1 MLRLVDVISIAPSST
16 NVNNNFLFF
25 ERSNTMRANKEI
37 KTRAKEKGVFLWEVA
52 DKIGII
58 DTSFSR
64 KLRHELPDSEKQE
77 IFKIIDE
84 LAAEKQAS
92 NA

>member
-1 MLRLVDVISIAPSST
+1 MLA
-16 NVNNNFLFF
+16 
-25 ERSNTMRANKEI
+25 NTDIR
-37 KTRAKEKGVFLWEVA
+37 TTAKEKKVRFWEVA
-52 DKIGII
+52 EYLKISEP
-58 DTSFSR
+58 TMTR
-64 KLRHELPDSEKQE
+64 KLRKELPDREKQE

>member
-1 MLRLVDVISIAPSST
+1 MLA
-16 NVNNNFLFF
+16 
-25 ERSNTMRANKEI
+25 NTDIRA
-37 KTRAKEKGVFLWEVA
+37 TAKEKKVRFWEVA
-52 DKIGII
+52 EYLKISEP
-58 DTSFSR
+58 TMTR
-64 KLRHELPDSEKQE
+64 KLRKELPEAEKQE

>member
-1 MLRLVDVISIAPSST
+1 
-16 NVNNNFLFF
+16 
-25 ERSNTMRANKEI
+25 MRANKEI

-52 DKIGII
+52 DKIGMI

-64 KLRHELPDSEKQE
+64 KLRHELPEAEKQE

-84 LAAEKQAS
+84 LAAEKQAN

>member
-1 MLRLVDVISIAPSST
+1 MT
-16 NVNNNFLFF
+16 KNFDIK
-25 ERSNTMRANKEI
+25 ERALK
-37 KTRAKEKGVFLWEVA
+37 KGVCLWEVA
-52 DKIGII
+52 EVIGIA
-58 DTSFSR
+58 DTSMSR
-64 KLRHELPDSEKQE
+64 KLRRELPDSEKQE

>member
-1 MLRLVDVISIAPSST
+1 MLA
-16 NVNNNFLFF
+16 
-25 ERSNTMRANKEI
+25 NTDIR
-37 KTRAKEKGVFLWEVA
+37 TTAKEKKVRFWEVA
-52 DKIGII
+52 EYLKISEP
-58 DTSFSR
+58 TMTR
-64 KLRHELPDSEKQE
+64 KLRRELPDSEKQE

>member
-1 MLRLVDVISIAPSST
+1 MKGFEKMLT
-16 NVNNNFLFF
+16 NTDI
-25 ERSNTMRANKEI
+25 RT
-37 KTRAKEKGVFLWEVA
+37 TAKENGVRFWEIA
-52 DKIGII
+52 ERLKISEP
-58 DTSFSR
+58 TMTR
-64 KLRHELPDSEKQE
+64 KLRKELPDSEKQE

>member
-1 MLRLVDVISIAPSST
+1 MKGFEKMLANTDVRT
-16 NVNNNFLFF
+16 
-25 ERSNTMRANKEI
+25 T
-37 KTRAKEKGVFLWEVA
+37 AKENGVRFWEIA
-52 DKIGII
+52 EYLKISEP
-58 DTSFSR
+58 TMTR
-64 KLRHELPDSEKQE
+64 KLRRELPEAEKQE

>member
-1 MLRLVDVISIAPSST
+1 MTLNKDIKVKARKSGVLIWEIADRLGIADT
-16 NVNNNFLFF
+16 
-25 ERSNTMRANKEI
+25 TM
-37 KTRAKEKGVFLWEVA
+37 
-52 DKIGII
+52 
-58 DTSFSR
+58 SR
-64 KLRHELPDSEKQE
+64 KLRRELPDSEKQE

>member
-1 MLRLVDVISIAPSST
+1 MTLNKDIKVKARKSGVLIWEIADRLGIADT
-16 NVNNNFLFF
+16 
-25 ERSNTMRANKEI
+25 TM
-37 KTRAKEKGVFLWEVA
+37 
-52 DKIGII
+52 
-58 DTSFSR
+58 SR
-64 KLRHELPDSEKQE
+64 KLRKELPDSKKQE

>member
-1 MLRLVDVISIAPSST
+1 MTLNKDIKVKARKSGVLIWEIADRLGMADT
-16 NVNNNFLFF
+16 
-25 ERSNTMRANKEI
+25 TM
-37 KTRAKEKGVFLWEVA
+37 
-52 DKIGII
+52 
-58 DTSFSR
+58 SR
-64 KLRHELPDSEKQE
+64 KLRKELPYSEKQE

>member
-1 MLRLVDVISIAPSST
+1 MLA
-16 NVNNNFLFF
+16 
-25 ERSNTMRANKEI
+25 NTDIR
-37 KTRAKEKGVFLWEVA
+37 TTAKEKKVRFWEVA
-52 DKIGII
+52 EYLKISEP
-58 DTSFSR
+58 TMTR
-64 KLRHELPDSEKQE
+64 KLRKELPEAEKQE